1 MRNINAKVSD
11 PKVFVTCAG
20 DRYHTIY
27 SPKVLENGTI
37 ELVETGKDDI
47 QEYIDSQRE
56 QTDIHYIMQRLQLGD
71 TSVLTNRE
79 PMYGDFTKFPKTQAE
94 ILQLMIDAKHEFEH
108 LPLDVRNKFD
118 GDFNKWF
125 VSLGNAPDVIKEDI
139 VEDPIPKEDSKE
151 D

>member
-11 PKVFVTCAG
+11 PKEFVTCPG

-27 SPKVLENGTI
+27 SPRVLENGTI

-47 QEYIDSQRE
+47 QEMIDSQRE
-56 QTDIHYIMQRLQLGD
+56 QTDIHYIIKRLQMGD
-71 TSVLTNRE
+71 TSVLNQRE

-94 ILQLMIDAKHEFEH
+94 ILQLMIDAKYEFEH
-108 LPLDVRNKFD
+108 LPLEDRNKFD

-125 VSLGNAPDVIKEDI
+125 VSLGRVDDVIKED
-139 VEDPIPKEDSKE
+139 VVTDPLPKEDSKE